1 MNQFDICIERLG
13 PTQVN
18 FGGKNLAVTTHADT
32 QTDGQKMKYR
42 KAKDNVKTDQRNRGR
57 LHNTGST
64 IKDQTDRQA
73 ARHTHKQADSR
84 GIRGALEGISS
95 STEQQQQQ
103 NNSTT
108 NNNSNKSSCLRN
120 EKIA

>member
-13 PTQVN
+13 PTHVN

-73 ARHTHKQADSR
+73 ARHTADSR